1 VHEESTEFYKTN
13 FSVNTLGPL
22 YLYQATYP
30 LLIANRTADGTLPIP
45 KFFITSSMVGST
57 GGVPAQYVN
66 GSYGASKAAVN
77 HIASAIHHQTEKA
90 GAVVIPYHP
99 GTPLLLPTIHAN

>member
-1 VHEESTEFYKTN
+1 
-13 FSVNTLGPL
+13 L

-30 LLIANRTADGTLPIP
+30 LLIETRLAAADSTGRLPPP

-57 GGVPAQYVN
+57 GGVPAMYVN

-77 HIASAIHHQTEKA
+77 HIASAIHHQTEKS

-99 GTPLLLPTIHAN
+99 GKPLFPGFHPINTR

>member
-1 VHEESTEFYKTN
+1 M
-13 FSVNTLGPL
+13 

-30 LLIANRTADGTLPIP
+30 LLIANRIADGTLPIP

-99 GTPLLLPTIHAN
+99 GMPPARVIKLTGLIPFLLFGKASS